1 MLPEPT
7 WLTRSVSAAPS
18 SPAPAPECSTSASRS
33 AATDTAS
40 LRPRTDLPSTRA
52 LLPAGSVL
60 RQKAVRHADFERLRQ
75 PFQGRQRRRRLL
87 VFDFRDVGRGT
98 DMRSASCRWL
108 KPLRSRSDR
117 IECASFRC
125 PRPLE
130 WMFTGNTSGAGVIA
144 AISASSSSN
153 DRWQRRQR
161 LFDVRNCTKKQRSH
175 RTTSRE
181 STGANVVAIQVLRV
195 PERGLLSKPTSA

>member
-1 MLPEPT
+1 
-7 WLTRSVSAAPS
+7 
-18 SPAPAPECSTSASRS
+18 
-33 AATDTAS
+33 
-40 LRPRTDLPSTRA
+40 
-52 LLPAGSVL
+52 
-60 RQKAVRHADFERLRQ
+60 
-75 PFQGRQRRRRLL
+75 
-87 VFDFRDVGRGT
+87 
-98 DMRSASCRWL
+98 

-130 WMFTGNTSGAGVIA
+130 STFTGNTSGAAVIA

-161 LFDVRNCTKKQRSH
+161 LFDVRNCTKRQWSH

-181 STGANVVAIQVLRV
+181 STGVSVVAIQVLRV
-195 PERGLLSKPTSA
+195 PERGGYSQSQLLRNLLDWACGSQDKSARSKYIYGNEPWLSGRDRQEMGKKHES